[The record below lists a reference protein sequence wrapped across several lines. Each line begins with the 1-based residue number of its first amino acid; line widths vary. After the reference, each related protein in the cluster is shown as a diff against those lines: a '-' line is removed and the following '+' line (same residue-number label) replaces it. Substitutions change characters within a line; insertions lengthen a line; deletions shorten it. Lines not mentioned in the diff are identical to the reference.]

1 LQDSFSL
8 LFIMKCDVALFV
20 PELFSNHPWFK
31 CAMKYID
38 IKVPPPGPKA
48 KKVVEKTEALLSP
61 SIARFYPLVVESAHG
76 ALVKDVDGNTY
87 IDLNAGLG
95 VLSVGSTPEKVVEA
109 IKKQADKFLH
119 FSYTDF
125 YYQNIVDLAE
135 KLIEIT
141 PGKFAKRVYYGNSG
155 AEGIEAAIKLARY
168 HTKRPRILAFIGS
181 FHGRTMGAVSLTASK
196 PKQVKGFSPLLPGVE
211 HVPYPYCYRCP
222 YGKTFPDCGYYC
234 VDYIKEQVLE
244 KYVPADEVSSIF
256 FEPIQGEGGY
266 VVPPP
271 DFFKELEK
279 IARANGMLM
288 VDDEVQSGIG
298 RTGRWFAIEHF
309 GIEPDI
315 TVIAK
320 GIAAGMPL
328 SATVAKESIMTW
340 GPGSH
345 ASTFGG
351 NPVST
356 AAALATIE
364 TIEKNRLLDNA
375 SRLGDYLMKR
385 LNEMK
390 EKYEVIGDVRGK
402 GLMIGV
408 EIVKDKKSKEYAPE
422 KVEAILDYSWKHG
435 ALLLSCGKS
444 TIRIFPPLSIEK
456 DMLDEA
462 MQVVEEAIKRNSIN

>member
-1 LQDSFSL
+1 
-8 LFIMKCDVALFV
+8 
-20 PELFSNHPWFK
+20 
-31 CAMKYID
+31 MKYID
-38 IKVPPPGPKA
+38 IRVPPPGPKA
-48 KKVVEKTEALLSP
+48 KKVVADTEAILSP

-95 VLSVGSTPEKVVEA
+95 VLSVGSTPERVVDA
-109 IKKQADKFLH
+109 IKRQSEKFLH

-125 YYQNIVDLAE
+125 YYENIVELA
-135 KLIEIT
+135 KRLVEIT
-141 PGKFAKRVYYGNSG
+141 PGRFPKRVYYGNSG

-168 HTKRPRILAFIGS
+168 HTKRPRIIAFTGS

-222 YGKTFPDCGYYC
+222 YGKTYPDCGYYC
-234 VDYIKEQVLE
+234 VDFIREQVLD

-271 DFFKELEK
+271 DFFKELKK
-279 IARANGMLM
+279 IAEPNGILM
-288 VDDEVQSGIG
+288 VDDEVQSGMG
-298 RTGRWFAIEHF
+298 RTGKWFAIEHW

-328 SATVAKESIMTW
+328 SAMVAKESIMSW

-351 NPVST
+351 NPVAA

-364 TIEKNRLLDNA
+364 TIEEKKLLHHA
-375 SRLGDYLMKR
+375 SELGEYLMKW

-390 EKYEVIGDVRGK
+390 ERYEIVGDVRGK

-408 EIVKDKKSKEYAPE
+408 EIVKDKRSKSYAPE
-422 KVEAILDYSWKHG
+422 KVEAIIDYSWKHG

-444 TIRIFPPLSIEK
+444 TLRIFPPLSIEK
-456 DMLDEA
+456 DMVDEA
-462 MQVVEEAIKRNSIN
+462 MHVVEEAIKVNAH

>member
-1 LQDSFSL
+1 
-8 LFIMKCDVALFV
+8 
-20 PELFSNHPWFK
+20 
-31 CAMKYID
+31 
-38 IKVPPPGPKA
+38 
-48 KKVVEKTEALLSP
+48 
-61 SIARFYPLVVESAHG
+61 
-76 ALVKDVDGNTY
+76 
-87 IDLNAGLG
+87 
-95 VLSVGSTPEKVVEA
+95 
-109 IKKQADKFLH
+109 
-119 FSYTDF
+119 
-125 YYQNIVDLAE
+125 
-135 KLIEIT
+135 
-141 PGKFAKRVYYGNSG
+141 
-155 AEGIEAAIKLARY
+155 
-168 HTKRPRILAFIGS
+168 
-181 FHGRTMGAVSLTASK
+181 
-196 PKQVKGFSPLLPGVE
+196 
-211 HVPYPYCYRCP
+211 
-222 YGKTFPDCGYYC
+222 
-234 VDYIKEQVLE
+234 
-244 KYVPADEVSSIF
+244 
-256 FEPIQGEGGY
+256 
-266 VVPPP
+266 
-271 DFFKELEK
+271 
-279 IARANGMLM
+279 
-288 VDDEVQSGIG
+288 
-298 RTGRWFAIEHF
+298 
-309 GIEPDI
+309 
-315 TVIAK
+315 
-320 GIAAGMPL
+320 MPL

-375 SRLGDYLMKR
+375 SRLGDYLMKW